1 MEPLSEY
8 LSGCRDSRRLPP
20 DLYETGA
27 GDAAEEEDRMD
38 GQPARAGLGQ
48 EGQMPWLL
56 GLVWIQ
62 LKTDSWIRQEDKSK
76 SF

>member
-27 GDAAEEEDRMD
+27 GDAAEEDRMD
-38 GQPARAGLGQ
+38 GQPARAGLG
-48 EGQMPWLL
+48 
-56 GLVWIQ
+56 
-62 LKTDSWIRQEDKSK
+62 
-76 SF
+76 